1 VEKTISSCIELRE
14 RLTNIKRKKRNRI
27 TFVVAYCIVAGIVMS
42 QFLIVGFT
50 FWMFIALIFISA
62 LIINYRAKEAQVIQN
77 IKKLGCEN

>member
-14 RLTNIKRKKRNRI
+14 RLTNIKREKRNRI